1 MVELSASFE
10 FVATAGAVVQLDD
23 LIERH
28 KALVLRTAWRM
39 LGNLADAEDATQ
51 EIFLKLHGLKEEPAT
66 AWIYRVTV
74 NHCLDRIRRRKPEAD
89 VTVLEVM
96 PARER
101 DPEQALELKQKQER
115 LARMIAR
122 LPERERACLVLRD
135 LEGLSGAQVAAILD
149 CSEETVRT
157 AIFRAKEKLRQ
168 WMS

>member
-1 MVELSASFE
+1 MFELSASFE
-10 FVATAGAVVQLDD
+10 FEIAASAAMQFDD

-28 KALVLRTAWRM
+28 KSMVLRTAWRM
-39 LGNLADAEDATQ
+39 LGSVADAEDVVQ
-51 EIFLKLHGLKEEPAT
+51 EVFLKLHGLKEEPAA

-74 NHCLDRIRRRKPEAD
+74 NLCLDQIRRRRPEAG
-89 VTVLEVM
+89 VVVLDEM
-96 PARER
+96 AAPER
-101 DPEQALELKQKQER
+101 DPEQVLDLKQKQER

-135 LEGLSGAQVAAILD
+135 LEGLNSREVAGILD

-157 AIFRAKEKLRQ
+157 SIFRAKEKLRQ